1 VPGILNEISHIV
13 TFTSL
18 LAFNYERYNPCSN
31 PGMIRLINSD
41 TELLDI
47 YSSTVSGVYRQ
58 MSPSVVHIR
67 NVNDKKQ
74 PDKGASGSGFII
86 SSDGFIIT
94 NHHVVNKAKELYVT
108 LDDGTILRAELK
120 GSDASTDI
128 AVIKVD
134 GRSFK
139 ALSFADSEKLVPG
152 QIAIAIG
159 NPYGLQQTVTAGVVS
174 AIGRSLRAQNGRL
187 IDDVIQTDASLN
199 PGNSGGPL
207 LNSEGHVIGVNT
219 AIIPS
224 AQGICFAVS
233 SNLASYVA
241 GQLVIKGKV
250 NRALIGVAG
259 QTVNITSRM
268 REYNRITN
276 RTGIFVFEVTKINAL
291 NYRKIQYGDII
302 VQFNG
307 KPVESIDG
315 LFRHLTEDVIGMPVQ
330 IGFLRQGKLMQEVIV
345 PEPALN

>member
-1 VPGILNEISHIV
+1 
-13 TFTSL
+13 
-18 LAFNYERYNPCSN
+18 
-31 PGMIRLINSD
+31 MIQLIHSD
-41 TELLDI
+41 STLLDI
-47 YSSTVSGVYRQ
+47 YSNTVSGVYRQ

-67 NVNDKKQ
+67 NVNSEKQ
-74 PDKGASGSGFII
+74 PGNGATGSGFII

-94 NHHVVNKAKELYVT
+94 NHHVVDKAHELHVS
-108 LDDGTILRAELK
+108 LDDGTILSAELK

-128 AVIKVD
+128 AVIKID

-139 ALSFADSEKLVPG
+139 ALPFADSDKLVPG

-207 LNSEGHVIGVNT
+207 LNAEGHVIGVNT
-219 AIIPS
+219 AILPS

-233 SNLASYVA
+233 SNLASYIA
-241 GQLVIKGKV
+241 GQIIMKGKV
-250 NRALIGVAG
+250 TRALVGIAG

-276 RTGIFVFEVTKINAL
+276 KTGIFVFEVMKINAL
-291 NYRKIQYGDII
+291 NYRKIHYGDII

-307 KPVESIDG
+307 KPIESIDG
-315 LFRHLTEDVIGMPVQ
+315 LFRHLTEEIIGMPVQ
-330 IGFLRQGKLMQEVIV
+330 IGFLREGKLMQEVII

>member
-1 VPGILNEISHIV
+1 
-13 TFTSL
+13 
-18 LAFNYERYNPCSN
+18 
-31 PGMIRLINSD
+31 MIQLINSD
-41 TELLDI
+41 NELLDI
-47 YSSTVSGVYRQ
+47 YSSTVSGVYKQ

-67 NVNDKKQ
+67 NVNDEKQ
-74 PDKGASGSGFII
+74 PGNGATGSGFII

-94 NHHVVNKAKELYVT
+94 NHHVVNKARELYVT
-108 LDDGTILRAELK
+108 LDDGTTLRAELK

-139 ALSFADSEKLVPG
+139 ALQFADSDTLAPG

-241 GQLVIKGKV
+241 GQLIIKGKV
-250 NRALIGVAG
+250 NRALIGIAG

-276 RTGIFVFEVTKINAL
+276 KTGIFVFEITKINAL
-291 NYRKIQYGDII
+291 NYRKIHYGDII

-307 KPVESIDG
+307 KPVQSIDG
-315 LFRHLTEDVIGMPVQ
+315 LFRHLTEDIIGMPVQ
-330 IGFLRQGKLMQEVIV
+330 IGFLRDGKLMQEVIV

>member
-1 VPGILNEISHIV
+1 
-13 TFTSL
+13 
-18 LAFNYERYNPCSN
+18 
-31 PGMIRLINSD
+31 MIQYIHSD
-41 TELLDI
+41 TDLLDA
-47 YSSTVSGVYRQ
+47 YSGTVSGVYRQ

-67 NVNDKKQ
+67 SVTRDKQ
-74 PDKGASGSGFII
+74 DGSGPSGSGFII

-94 NHHVVNKAKELYVT
+94 NHHVVDKAHELFVT
-108 LDDGTILRAELK
+108 LDDGTILKAEPK
-120 GSDASTDI
+120 GSDPSTDI
-128 AVIKVD
+128 AVIKID

-139 ALSFADSEKLVPG
+139 ALSFADSDKLTPG

-187 IDDVIQTDASLN
+187 IDDVVQTDASLN

-207 LNSEGHVIGVNT
+207 LNSEGNVIGVNT

-233 SNLASYVA
+233 SNLASYIA
-241 GQLVIKGKV
+241 GQLIIKGKV
-250 NRALIGVAG
+250 HRALIGIAG
-259 QTVNITSRM
+259 QTVNITPRM

-276 RTGIFVFEVTKINAL
+276 KTGIFVFEVMKINAL
-291 NYRKIQYGDII
+291 NYRKIRHSDII

-315 LFRHLTEDVIGMPVQ
+315 LFRYLTEEIIGMPVQ
-330 IGFLRQGKLMQEVIV
+330 IGFLREGKLMQEVII
-345 PEPALN
+345 PEPAMN